1 MPFIFSKNIENRAH
15 LALWRINEDIDT
27 LIPLLDPNKEE
38 SMQISQLRNEQRIK
52 QWLACRI
59 IIKKLLADI
68 GKEYNGISKDKN
80 GKPFLKE
87 TSCSISI
94 SHSKNYAAAIL
105 TEERSNFLMPGKMPQ
120 RHQGTKNHKVNH
132 RLHRL
137 TTNYTDFFK
146 KTLCS
151 LVTSCL
157 SGIFSVFKKP
167 GSNFT
172 EASID
177 IELIREK
184 ILVIAPKFL
193 TDTEL
198 IDAAGSIEKTHVYWS
213 AKEVIYKSYG
223 LKNLDFKKNMKI
235 HPFKYENE
243 GVCKG
248 ELITAKL
255 HNTYTIHYKKLG
267 DLLLVY
273 YGG

>member
-1 MPFIFSKNIENRAH
+1 MPIIFNKNIENRVH
-15 LALWRINEDIDT
+15 LALWRINEDIDA
-27 LIPLLDPNKEE
+27 LILLLDPNKEE
-38 SMQISQLRNEQRIK
+38 RIQISQLRNEQRIK

-94 SHSKNYAAAIL
+94 SHSKMYAAAIL
-105 TEERSNFLMPGKMPQ
+105 TEERS
-120 RHQGTKNHKVNH
+120 
-132 RLHRL
+132 
-137 TTNYTDFFK
+137 DF
-146 KTLCS
+146 
-151 LVTSCL
+151 
-157 SGIFSVFKKP
+157 G
-167 GSNFT
+167 G
-172 EASID
+172 ASID

-184 ILVIAPKFL
+184 MLLIAPKFL
-193 TDTEL
+193 SDKEL

-243 GVCKG
+243 GVCMG
-248 ELITAKL
+248 ELITTKL
-255 HNTYTIHYKKLG
+255 HNTYTIHYKKSG

>member
-1 MPFIFSKNIENRAH
+1 MPIIFSKNIENRAH
-15 LALWRINEDIDT
+15 LALWRINEDIDA
-27 LIPLLDPNKEE
+27 LILLLGPNKEE
-38 SMQISQLRNEQRIK
+38 RIQISQLRNEQRTK

-87 TSCSISI
+87 TSCRISI
-94 SHSKNYAAAIL
+94 SHSKMYAAAIL
-105 TEERSNFLMPGKMPQ
+105 TEQRSGLSKAPSTREVPGTIKE
-120 RHQGTKNHKVNH
+120 
-132 RLHRL
+132 
-137 TTNYTDFFK
+137 
-146 KTLCS
+146 
-151 LVTSCL
+151 
-157 SGIFSVFKKP
+157 P

-193 TDTEL
+193 TDKEL

-255 HNTYTIHYKKLG
+255 HNTYTIHYKKSG

-273 YGG
+273 YSG

>member
-1 MPFIFSKNIENRAH
+1 MPIIFSKNIENGAH

-27 LIPLLDPNKEE
+27 LIPLLGPNKEE

-87 TSCSISI
+87 ISCGISI

-105 TEERSNFLMPGKMPQ
+105 TEEISDYLKPGEMPQ
-120 RHQGTKNHKVNH
+120 RHQDTKNHKV
-132 RLHRL
+132 
-137 TTNYTDFFK
+137 TI
-146 KTLCS
+146 KTLCR
-151 LVTSCL
+151 LVTSYL
-157 SGIFSVFKKP
+157 SGIFPAFKKP

-172 EASID
+172 GASID

-193 TDTEL
+193 SDKEL

-248 ELITAKL
+248 ELITSKL
-255 HNTYTIHYKKLG
+255 HNNYTIHYKKSG